1 MIGLRWTSVFVL
13 VVVALQAQNRSQ
25 RPEQPDRFV
34 SKKYGF
40 SVEIPHGWYA
50 ATGGDTPFYF
60 NFPPEKALGQGNLPD
75 GGATLNIV
83 PQDELPGRRHSASIA
98 EWIAEDTR
106 QGKKLSTGKVDVPAT
121 TEITEAKLASWN
133 LPTFSPDD
141 EAQHETSIYF
151 TFRGRRFSIHLIYLL
166 SDPAAS
172 KYEELLINVLR
183 SIRPEPA

>member
-1 MIGLRWTSVFVL
+1 MIGLRGISMLAAL
-13 VVVALQAQNRSQ
+13 VIAVHAQSHSQPSEQAN
-25 RPEQPDRFV
+25 RFV

-40 SVEIPHGWYA
+40 SVEIPRGWYA

-60 NFPPEKALGQGNLPD
+60 NFPPAKALGQGNLPD

-83 PQDELPGRRHSASIA
+83 PQDELPGRRHNAPIT

-106 QGKKLSTGKVDVPAT
+106 QSNRLSISKIEAPASS
-121 TEITEAKLASWN
+121 EVTEAKLASWN

-151 TFRGRRFSIHLIYLL
+151 NFRERRFAIHLIYLL
-166 SDPAAS
+166 SDPAGP
-172 KYEELLINVLR
+172 KYEALLISVFR